1 MRLRNRWRVSP
12 RHCSDPVA
20 FVNASKGRLAGLVD
34 KTMKILIGYDGSECA
49 EAALEDLKHAGLDT
63 ENDVLVMSVADV
75 FVPPQMDEA
84 DDRFPI
90 YLPEGVRRAHERAR
104 HKLEEAEDLAKRVS
118 AQIKSLFPRWNVH
131 SHAEADS
138 PAWALLRKADAWR
151 PDLIVMGARGQ
162 SVFGGRLILGSISQR
177 VLYEAHCSVRI
188 GRGPYKNPK
197 KPVRLLIGVDSSADS
212 NAAVEAVCNRQWP
225 RGTEVGLLV
234 VVDTVMPLSS
244 NPSEP
249 AAMKWIEVADESN
262 WSQVREIFEPAA
274 QSIRG
279 AGLHA
284 EVLIRRGNPA
294 DEILEEAHTWG
305 ADCIFVGARGT
316 RGIDRLLLGS
326 VSSAVSSRAHCS
338 VEVVRPKK

>member
-1 MRLRNRWRVSP
+1 M
-12 RHCSDPVA
+12 C
-20 FVNASKGRLAGLVD
+20 
-34 KTMKILIGYDGSECA
+34 
-49 EAALEDLKHAGLDT
+49 
-63 ENDVLVMSVADV
+63 VADV
-75 FVPPQMDEA
+75 FVPPPGDEV
-84 DDRFPI
+84 DDTFPVNV
-90 YLPEGVRRAHERAR
+90 PEGVKRAHERAR
-104 HKLEEAEDLAKRVS
+104 HKLEEAQDLAKRVGE
-118 AQIKSLFPRWNVH
+118 QIKAQFPNWKVDTQ
-131 SHAEADS
+131 AEADS
-138 PAWALLRKADAWR
+138 PAWALLRKADDWK
-151 PDLIVMGARGQ
+151 PDLIIMGARGH

-188 GRGPYKNPK
+188 GRGPYKEPYK
-197 KPVRLLIGVDSSADS
+197 SIRLLIGVDSSADS
-212 NAAVEAVCNRQWP
+212 NAAVEAVCNRHWP

-244 NPSEP
+244 NPSESP
-249 AAMKWIEVADESN
+249 AMKWIEVGDESN

-274 QSIRG
+274 ERIRS

-305 ADCIFVGARGT
+305 ADCIFVGAKGT